1 MKKTAWYCG
10 ALVLAVLNAVYL
22 ALTADS
28 FYLEYVKDEFVYW
41 GYPQWGWMYSDPK
54 IYLWFN
60 VFISGVF
67 AFAVCGRAVPDRK
80 ETPENGYG
88 AFAAAVADGG
98 GLPLYAD
105 I

>member
-41 GYPQWGWMYSDPK
+41 GYPQWGWMIFRS
-54 IYLWFN
+54 
-60 VFISGVF
+60 
-67 AFAVCGRAVPDRK
+67 
-80 ETPENGYG
+80 EN
-88 AFAAAVADGG
+88 
-98 GLPLYAD
+98 LPLV
-105 I
+105 